1 MKKAILL
8 VSIAVLVAAVTD
20 DCTGTSLFPK
30 ILARTDAGC
39 DSSYSGCFGDN
50 FYEAIT
56 ANDNNIW
63 LGGLVQ

>member
-8 VSIAVLVAAVTD
+8 VSIAVLVAAVT